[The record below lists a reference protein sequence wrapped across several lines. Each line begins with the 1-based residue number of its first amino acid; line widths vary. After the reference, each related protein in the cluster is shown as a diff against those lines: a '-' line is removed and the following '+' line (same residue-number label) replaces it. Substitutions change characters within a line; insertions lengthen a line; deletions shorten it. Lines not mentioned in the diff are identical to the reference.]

1 MIIRTSRIVPE
12 SALTAVP
19 PTALTT
25 TATKPRGFGPFQLK
39 ENEMTC
45 EELFIT
51 FLVLFFFFGLGA
63 AIVES
68 LPRRKKPMA
77 TRRVSK

>member
-1 MIIRTSRIVPE
+1 
-12 SALTAVP
+12 
-19 PTALTT
+19 
-25 TATKPRGFGPFQLK
+25 
-39 ENEMTC
+39 MTC

-51 FLVLFFFFGLGA
+51 FLVLFLFFGLGA

-77 TRRVSK
+77 TRNKK

>member
-1 MIIRTSRIVPE
+1 MMPNQTGLRPHNNLE
-12 SALTAVP
+12 
-19 PTALTT
+19 
-25 TATKPRGFGPFQLK
+25 G
-39 ENEMTC
+39 NEMSC

-77 TRRVSK
+77 TRNKK